1 MPTEMHKPKQ
11 TLVAFLL
18 AYATYIT
25 FNCPCTRTV
34 SCHLRHYFLSVGV
47 ASAIV
52 AHDNLR

>member
-25 FNCPCTRTV
+25 FHCPCTRTV